1 MAIRSTLVGTPDK
14 NSIDAARTVTHEL
27 RRIKSALVNVST
39 APNQTSTINLLTT
52 IDASLATIDTNI
64 SSLLTSTELANWNL
78 KAGNST
84 EYTYYTGIDGGN
96 PSGSTSN
103 VRLITYKQG
112 ATTIITQTISY
123 NASDLVISI
132 VTI

>member
-1 MAIRSTLVGTPDK
+1 MARRKIPNLNVRLGFGANINTLHENPQVQELIYNNLVSGIKDANTSKK
-14 NSIDAARTVTHEL
+14 NE
-27 RRIKSALVNVST
+27 
-39 APNQTSTINLLTT
+39 
-52 IDASLATIDTNI
+52 ATIDTNI

-84 EYTYYTGIDGGN
+84 EYTYYTGIDTGN

-103 VRLITYKQG
+103 VKLIVYKEG
-112 ATTIITQTISY
+112 ISTILTQTISY

-132 VTI
+132 VTT

>member
-27 RRIKSALVNVST
+27 RRIKSALVNIST
-39 APNQTSTINLLTT
+39 APNQNSAINL
-52 IDASLATIDTNI
+52 LATIDTNI
-64 SSLLTSTELANWNL
+64 DSLLTSTELANWNL

-84 EYTYYTGIDGGN
+84 EYTYYTGTVIPCN

-103 VRLITYKQG
+103 VQTIVYKQG

-132 VTI
+132 VTT

>member
-39 APNQTSTINLLTT
+39 APNQTSAINL
-52 IDASLATIDTNI
+52 LATIDTNI
-64 SSLLTSTELANWNL
+64 DSLLTSTELANWNL

-123 NASDLVISI
+123 NAADLVISM
-132 VTI
+132 VTT